1 MICVQTLMIEDPPIL
16 KIKQTRNRPSQ
27 AQIDAFK
34 GVPTGFVV
42 DAMYGRGAL
51 AKDIYPLAG
60 LPHGKAEGEG
70 GSVAGPALTADNGPA
85 DILASLAA
93 LHYLQP
99 GDVLVAAFDGHQG
112 CAAAGDRLCGMVQ
125 NAGGIAFIT
134 DGPVRDLAGLQEVGL
149 PLWATGLTPASPFSS
164 GPGVVGFPVQ
174 IGGQHIASG
183 DMIVADS
190 DGVVVVPFAEIDA
203 VIDRLKVIQRLE
215 RERDQQVADG
225 LTVPQNVLEILHS
238 KRTLLTDD

>member
-1 MICVQTLMIEDPPIL
+1 MIEDPPLL
-16 KIKQTRNRPSQ
+16 KIKKTRNRPTK
-27 AQIDAFK
+27 AQIDAFQ
-34 GVPTGFVV
+34 GIPTGFVV

-51 AKDIYPLAG
+51 IKTIYPVAG
-60 LPHGKAEGEG
+60 LSAG

-99 GDVLVAAFDGHQG
+99 GDVLVAGFDGHQG
-112 CAAAGDRLCGMVQ
+112 CAAAGDRLCGMIK

-134 DGPVRDLAGLQEVGL
+134 DGPVRDLEGLKEVGL

-174 IGGQHIASG
+174 IGGQQISSG
-183 DMIVADS
+183 DMVVADS
-190 DGVVVVPFAEIDA
+190 DGVVVVPFAEIDV
-203 VIDRLKVIQRLE
+203 VIDRLRRIQTLE
-215 RERDQQVADG
+215 SERDQQVAEG